1 MSTIQPPAFEPGNFI
16 IRLLLIAVYALI
28 MFVVKFVLQG
38 VVAFQLLCHLISGGA
53 SLKAQKLGQIISEY
67 IYRMW
72 LYMTYNTNEK
82 PFPFGSRKR

>member
-1 MSTIQPPAFEPGNFI
+1 MSTLEPTAFEPGNFI

-28 MFVVKFVLQG
+28 MFVIKFVLQG
-38 VVAFQLLCHLISGGA
+38 VVAFQLLCHLIGGGA
-53 SLKAQKLGQIISEY
+53 SPKAQKLGQIISEY

>member
-1 MSTIQPPAFEPGNFI
+1 MSTLEPTALEPGNFF
-16 IRLLLIAVYALI
+16 IRLLLVAVYALI
-28 MFVVKFVLQG
+28 MFVIKFVLQG
-38 VVAFQLLCHLISGGA
+38 VVLIQLLCHLFGGGA
-53 SLKAQKLGQIISEY
+53 SPRAQKVGQVVSEY